1 MKVYVI
7 TSGEY
12 SDYRIEAVS
21 LNQEDAEKKCA
32 ILNDIFYE
40 NEDANRVCEINI
52 CDTDDLI
59 VDTRNEVK
67 VQFEMVVNVTRGN
80 VIHFKNKCLSLKNIN
95 EIEADP
101 YTRYISVIATLPK
114 DTTDEQAKKIMLD
127 RIAKFKAERA
137 GVL

>member
-21 LNQEDAEKKCA
+21 LNQEDTEKKCA

-40 NEDANRVCEINI
+40 NEDTNRVCEINI
-52 CDTDDLI
+52 RDTDDLI

-67 VQFEMVVNVTRGN
+67 VQFEMVINVMHGN
-80 VIHFKNKCLSLKNIN
+80 VIHFKNNCLSLKNIN
-95 EIEADP
+95 KIEADP

-114 DTTDEQAKKIMLD
+114 DTTDEQAKKIMFD
-127 RIAKFKAERA
+127 RIAKFKAEKA
-137 GVL
+137 GIV